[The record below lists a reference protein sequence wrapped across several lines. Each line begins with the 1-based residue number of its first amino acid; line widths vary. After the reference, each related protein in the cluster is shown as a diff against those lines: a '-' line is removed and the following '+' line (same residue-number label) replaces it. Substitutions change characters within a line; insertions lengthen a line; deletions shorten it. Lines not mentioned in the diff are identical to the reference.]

1 MMAMKF
7 FRCLGTCL
15 LCLLILFGFGAEGYS
30 VLAQLPEDTSSS
42 SSTETESQTS
52 SFSSSAASSSLPS
65 SSASSDSTVSDSQ
78 PEQPAESSAAQ
89 TSSSA
94 SSGTEQPASSQAQE
108 SSQVES
114 TMSSAVSSS
123 YGVSSRTS
131 SQTDQFVPSPYWS
144 EDLQN
149 LLERTC
155 SYLSRSDVEECQLYF
170 LAMGSAGANVSMAQ
184 VTSFTAGLTETEF
197 AAESTL
203 QQAYDILN
211 LTFCGYS
218 ALNFQG
224 EDLITLLCSVS
235 NLSSLTPEEL
245 CYCLLALDSNQ
256 YDIPEGAAF
265 SRSDLYSCLLECQQE
280 DGGFS
285 AHSGETSDTYLTG
298 LALTALAPYQN
309 QAQQVSEAV
318 EKGLRFL
325 SEQQGQNGV
334 VLQNGTPSCQAT
346 AQAITALC
354 SLNLDLR
361 DSKFVKQ
368 GQTLLGGLQQ
378 FAAASGGFYETE
390 NASAVQLEATQAAV
404 LALTAMKKNA
414 SPYVLEVSLGSG
426 DSASQLQEEETQND
440 SLWIWVVSIAGG
452 VLLIGAGTVF
462 LWIRRRRFLRKPAPI
477 PSKTDSVPKEDLSDK
492 L

>member
-123 YGVSSRTS
+123 SGVSSRTS

-197 AAESTL
+197 TAESTL

-256 YDIPEGAAF
+256 YDLPEGAAF
-265 SRSDLYSCLLECQQE
+265 SRSDLYSCLLESQQE

-298 LALTALAPYQN
+298 LVLTALAPYQN

-325 SEQQGQNGV
+325 SEQQGQNGA
-334 VLQNGTPSCQAT
+334 VLQNGTPYCQAT
-346 AQAITALC
+346 AQAMTALC

-368 GQTLLGGLQQ
+368 GQTLLDGLQQ

-414 SPYVLEVSLGSG
+414 KRFPLDLGG
-426 DSASQLQEEETQND
+426 
-440 SLWIWVVSIAGG
+440 
-452 VLLIGAGTVF
+452 F
-462 LWIRRRRFLRKPAPI
+462 HCRRRVGNRCW
-477 PSKTDSVPKEDLSDK
+477 DSISLDTST
-492 L
+492 